1 MYKIRWVY
9 PLLIVFIASLCG
21 TLVGCGSDKS
31 HIEARNNWITLLD
44 KDLSKWNIFMG
55 FPHTSVDL
63 TGYPKGDGMH
73 GTPIGLN
80 KDPLNVFTVEEL
92 DGTPVLHISGEIYGG
107 LSTKEIFEN
116 YHLKMEFKWG
126 DKKYEPRLER
136 RRDSGILYHAQE
148 PYGQFW
154 NVWMKAPEMQV
165 QEGDVGDFHPLV
177 GVSMDIRSS
186 ETREDRPGDYF
197 YGDIQWI
204 YSPTAEHRMFR
215 TGDQFEPN
223 RGRRIFDYEKPHGE
237 WNTIELICLG
247 DTSLHIV
254 NGHVV
259 MVLENAKNW
268 LDDDNYL
275 PLTRGKIEFQSEGA
289 EIFYRN
295 IEIRGLEAIP
305 DTYLKQ
311 TALPQTN

>member
-1 MYKIRWVY
+1 
-9 PLLIVFIASLCG
+9 
-21 TLVGCGSDKS
+21 
-31 HIEARNNWITLLD
+31 
-44 KDLSKWNIFMG
+44 
-55 FPHTSVDL
+55 
-63 TGYPKGDGMH
+63 MH

-80 KDPLNVFTVEEL
+80 KDPLNVFTVKESE
-92 DGTPVLHISGEIYGG
+92 GIPILHISGEIYGG
-107 LSTKEIFEN
+107 LSTKEVFEN

-126 DKKYEPRLER
+126 EKKYEPRLIR

-154 NVWMKAPEMQV
+154 NVWMRATEMQI

-186 ETREDRPGDYF
+186 ETKEDRPSDHF

-204 YSPTAEHRMFR
+204 YNPTAEHRLFR

-223 RGRRIFDYEKPHGE
+223 RGRRIRDYEKPLGE

-247 DTSLHIV
+247 DKSLHIV
-254 NGHVV
+254 NGYVV

-268 LDDDNYL
+268 VDDENYL
-275 PLTRGKIEFQSEGA
+275 PLARGKIELQSEGA

-295 IEIRGLEAIP
+295 IEIREIESVP
-305 DTYLKQ
+305 DMFLKQ
-311 TALPQTN
+311 TELPQTK